1 MRQAPKTSQRTRTNF
16 NPGLILLEGEPVRDE
31 TMRAQT
37 APTSGGKPCLHSRLQ
52 AQRFARAGFSP
63 RALQQDLDPS
73 GLRLARLLQQPRK
86 PSDRRSS
93 AISAAAGRDPDLQAI
108 NEWMQANPR
117 LNLGDH

>member
-63 RALQQDLDPS
+63 RALQQDLDPALGVFGRAPDPRHCTRAS
-73 GLRLARLLQQPRK
+73 SRCGITGGIQGLTKSK
-86 PSDRRSS
+86 PS
-93 AISAAAGRDPDLQAI
+93 RD
-108 NEWMQANPR
+108 
-117 LNLGDH
+117 